1 MNSLL
6 FVITFLP
13 ISLMPGINM
22 TLALSFGMALG
33 YRRTLPMLA
42 GQVFSLLFIAVLC
55 IFGIGALLIKYTLAF
70 SVFKICSGIYLIY
83 LGVKGFLRRGGV
95 SVKSVKGDKSGVR
108 LFVKGALI
116 SLSNPNAW
124 IFLAAILPAF
134 LNKADP
140 FGSDMYLLLFLLF
153 IVEIFA
159 LNVYAL
165 GGMAFKKLLAN
176 HLRILEIVSAFLMC
190 FIGVWMIV
198 N

>member
-83 LGVKGFLRRGGV
+83 LGAKGFLRRGGV
-95 SVKSVKGDKSGVR
+95 NVKSVKGDKSGVG
-108 LFVKGALI
+108 LFVKGALAHIAVKSKRVDI
-116 SLSNPNAW
+116 SSCD
-124 IFLAAILPAF
+124 LAGVF
-134 LNKADP
+134 KQSRP
-140 FGSDMYLLLFLLF
+140 FWQRY
-153 IVEIFA
+153 
-159 LNVYAL
+159 
-165 GGMAFKKLLAN
+165 
-176 HLRILEIVSAFLMC
+176 VSAFIFAFCRGDFRAKRLC
-190 FIGVWMIV
+190 AGRYGV
-198 N
+198 